1 MTNVREVV
9 IDDVNVT
16 TASFAFVILHVGDS
30 VQIGSPV

>member
-16 TASFAFVILHVGDS
+16 ATFAFVILHVGDS
-30 VQIGSPV
+30 IQIGSHM